1 MTDFKELKRETLDS
15 LIIND
20 ERTSLVFRCKSGF
33 LHFYE
38 GNIRSISGVIAFDAK
53 YGNSE
58 GLPLKKLKYTD
69 NCLQIGFNRNQEFL
83 VIIHNGLTY
92 KGRVL
97 ESVLKNAASYQQIV
111 EDF

>member
-20 ERTSLVFRCKSGF
+20 KRTSLVFRTVSGY
-33 LHFYE
+33 LYFYE
-38 GNIRSISGVIAFDAK
+38 GNIRSVSGVIAFDAK

-58 GLPLKKLKYTD
+58 GLPLKRLKYINNAFHVMHEGEMLLILTD
-69 NCLQIGFNRNQEFL
+69 
-83 VIIHNGLTY
+83 GLTY
-92 KGRVL
+92 QGKVL

>member
-33 LHFYE
+33 LHFFS
-38 GNIRSISGVIAFDAK
+38 GNIRSVSGVIAFDAK

-58 GLPLKKLKYTD
+58 GLPLRRLKYINNAFHVMHEGEMLLILTD
-69 NCLQIGFNRNQEFL
+69 
-83 VIIHNGLTY
+83 GLTY
-92 KGRVL
+92 QGKVL
-97 ESVLKNAASYQQIV
+97 ESVLKNAASYSQVV

>member
-20 ERTSLVFRCKSGF
+20 ERTSLVFRTTSGF
-33 LHFYE
+33 LYFYE
-38 GNIRSISGVIAFDAK
+38 GNVRSVSGVIAFDAK

-58 GLPLKKLKYTD
+58 GLPLKRLKYTD
-69 NCLQIGFNRNQEFL
+69 NCLHYQG
-83 VIIHNGLTY
+83 
-92 KGRVL
+92 KVL
-97 ESVLKNAASYQQIV
+97 ESVLKNAASYSQVV

>member
-20 ERTSLVFRCKSGF
+20 VRTSLVFRCKSGF

-38 GNIRSISGVIAFDAK
+38 GNIRSVSGVIACDAQ

-58 GLPLKKLKYTD
+58 GLPLKRLKYTD
-69 NCLQIGFNRNQEFL
+69 NCLQVPFEKEFL

-92 KGRVL
+92 QGKVL
-97 ESVLKNAASYQQIV
+97 ECVLKNAASYSQV
-111 EDF
+111 CEDF

>member
-1 MTDFKELKRETLDS
+1 MTDFKELKREILDS

-20 ERTSLVFRCKSGF
+20 ERTSLVFRTVSGY
-33 LHFYE
+33 LYFYE
-38 GNIRSISGVIAFDAK
+38 GSIRSVSGVIAFDAK

-58 GLPLKKLKYTD
+58 GLPLKKLKYINNAFHVMYEGEMLLILTD
-69 NCLQIGFNRNQEFL
+69 
-83 VIIHNGLTY
+83 GLTY
-92 KGRVL
+92 QGKVL

>member
-20 ERTSLVFRCKSGF
+20 ERTSLVFRTTSGY
-33 LHFYE
+33 LYFYE
-38 GNIRSISGVIAFDAK
+38 GSIRSVSGIIAFDAK

-58 GLPLKKLKYTD
+58 GLPLKRLKYINNAFHVMHEGEMLLILTD
-69 NCLQIGFNRNQEFL
+69 
-83 VIIHNGLTY
+83 GLTY
-92 KGRVL
+92 QGKVL

>member
-20 ERTSLVFRCKSGF
+20 ERTSLVFRTTSGF
-33 LHFYE
+33 LYFYE
-38 GNIRSISGVIAFDAK
+38 GNIQSVSGVIAFDAK

-58 GLPLKKLKYTD
+58 GLPLKRLKYRD
-69 NCLQIGFNRNQEFL
+69 NCLEVPFEKEFL

-92 KGRVL
+92 QGKVL
-97 ESVLKNAASYQQIV
+97 ESVLKSAASYQQIV

>member
-1 MTDFKELKRETLDS
+1 MTDFKELKRETLDN

-20 ERTSLVFRCKSGF
+20 EHTSLVFRTLSGF
-33 LHFYE
+33 LYFYE

-58 GLPLKKLKYTD
+58 GLPLKRLKYTD
-69 NCLQIGFNRNQEFL
+69 NCLQVPFEKEFL

-92 KGRVL
+92 QGKVL
-97 ESVLKNAASYQQIV
+97 ESVLKNTASYSQV
-111 EDF
+111 SEDF

>member
-15 LIIND
+15 LVIND

-33 LHFYE
+33 LHFFS
-38 GNIRSISGVIAFDAK
+38 GNIRSVSGVIAFDAK

-58 GLPLKKLKYTD
+58 GLPLKRLKYTD
-69 NCLQIGFNRNQEFL
+69 NHLQIGFNRNQDFL

-92 KGRVL
+92 QGKVL
-97 ESVLKNAASYQQIV
+97 ESVLKNAASYSQV
-111 EDF
+111 SEDF

>member
-20 ERTSLVFRCKSGF
+20 ERTSLVFRTTSGF
-33 LHFYE
+33 LYFYE
-38 GNIRSISGVIAFDAK
+38 GNIRSVSGVIAFDAK

-58 GLPLKKLKYTD
+58 GLPLKRLKYINNAFHVMYEGEMLLILTD
-69 NCLQIGFNRNQEFL
+69 
-83 VIIHNGLTY
+83 GLTY
-92 KGRVL
+92 QGKVL
-97 ESVLKNAASYQQIV
+97 ESVLKNAASYQQII

>member
-20 ERTSLVFRCKSGF
+20 ERTSLVFRTTSGF
-33 LHFYE
+33 LFFYE
-38 GNIRSISGVIAFDAK
+38 GNIRSVSGVIAFDAK

-58 GLPLKKLKYTD
+58 GLPLKRLKYINNAFHVMHEGEMLLILTD
-69 NCLQIGFNRNQEFL
+69 
-83 VIIHNGLTY
+83 GLTY
-92 KGRVL
+92 QGKVL

>member
-33 LHFYE
+33 LHFFS
-38 GNIRSISGVIAFDAK
+38 GNIRSVSGVIAFDAK

-58 GLPLKKLKYTD
+58 GLPLKRLKYINNAFHVMHEGEMLLILTD
-69 NCLQIGFNRNQEFL
+69 
-83 VIIHNGLTY
+83 GLTY
-92 KGRVL
+92 QGKVL
-97 ESVLKNAASYQQIV
+97 ESVLKNAASYSQVV

>member
-33 LHFYE
+33 IFFYE
-38 GNIRSISGVIAFDAK
+38 GTIRSISGVIAFDAK
-53 YGNSE
+53 YGNTE
-58 GLPLKKLKYTD
+58 GLPLKRLKYTD
-69 NCLQIGFNRNQEFL
+69 NCLQVPFQKEFL

-92 KGRVL
+92 QGKVL
-97 ESVLKNAASYQQIV
+97 ESVLKNAASYSQV
-111 EDF
+111 CEDF

>member
-20 ERTSLVFRCKSGF
+20 EHTSIVFRTTSGF
-33 LHFYE
+33 LFFYE
-38 GNIRSISGVIAFDAK
+38 GNIRSVSGVIAFDAK

-58 GLPLKKLKYTD
+58 GLPLKKLKYINNAFHVMYEGEMLLILTD
-69 NCLQIGFNRNQEFL
+69 
-83 VIIHNGLTY
+83 GLTY
-92 KGRVL
+92 QGKVL
-97 ESVLKNAASYQQIV
+97 ESVLKNTASYSQVV

>member
-33 LHFYE
+33 LHFFS
-38 GNIRSISGVIAFDAK
+38 GNIRSVSGVIAFDAK

-58 GLPLKKLKYTD
+58 GLPLKRLKYTD
-69 NCLQIGFNRNQEFL
+69 NCLQVPFEKEFL

-92 KGRVL
+92 QGKVL
-97 ESVLKNAASYQQIV
+97 ESVLKNAASYSQV
-111 EDF
+111 SEDF

>member
-38 GNIRSISGVIAFDAK
+38 GNIRSVSGVIAFDAK
-53 YGNSE
+53 YGNTE

-69 NCLQIGFNRNQEFL
+69 NCLQAPFEKEFL
-83 VIIHNGLTY
+83 VILHNGLTY
-92 KGRVL
+92 QGKVL
-97 ESVLKNAASYQQIV
+97 ESVLKNSASYSQVV

>member
-20 ERTSLVFRCKSGF
+20 ERTSLVFRTTSGF
-33 LHFYE
+33 LFFYE
-38 GNIRSISGVIAFDAK
+38 GNIRSVSGVIAFDAK

-58 GLPLKKLKYTD
+58 GLPLKRLKYINNAFHVMHEGEMLLILTD
-69 NCLQIGFNRNQEFL
+69 
-83 VIIHNGLTY
+83 GLTY
-92 KGRVL
+92 QGKVL
-97 ESVLKNAASYQQIV
+97 ESVLKNAASYQQLC

>member
-33 LHFYE
+33 LHFFS
-38 GNIRSISGVIAFDAK
+38 GNIRSVSGVIAFDAK

-58 GLPLKKLKYTD
+58 GLALKRLKYTD
-69 NCLQIGFNRNQEFL
+69 NCLQIGFNRNLDFL

-92 KGRVL
+92 QGKVL
-97 ESVLKNAASYQQIV
+97 ESVLKNAASYSQV
-111 EDF
+111 CEDF

>member
-38 GNIRSISGVIAFDAK
+38 GNIRSVSGVIAFDAK
-53 YGNSE
+53 YGNTE
-58 GLPLKKLKYTD
+58 GLPLKRLKYVNHTFQVMYEGEMLLILTD
-69 NCLQIGFNRNQEFL
+69 
-83 VIIHNGLTY
+83 GLTY
-92 KGRVL
+92 QGKVL
-97 ESVLKNAASYQQIV
+97 ESVLKNAASYSQIC